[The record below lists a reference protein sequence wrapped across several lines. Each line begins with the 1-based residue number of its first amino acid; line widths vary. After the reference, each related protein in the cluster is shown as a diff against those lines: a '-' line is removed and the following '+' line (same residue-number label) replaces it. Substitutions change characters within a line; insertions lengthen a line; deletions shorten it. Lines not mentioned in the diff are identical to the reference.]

1 MNDNRETARLQFD
14 ALRAEID
21 AGLSRIEKQGGGIE
35 DAAAQ
40 LVKIGVVLS
49 LAAVGPTE
57 TLQGIFS
64 QLQQLG
70 AIYPNEAA
78 TAEALRNFPA
88 VEGSA

>member
-1 MNDNRETARLQFD
+1 MNDNRETARLQFE

-21 AGLSRIEKQGGGIE
+21 AGLNRIEKQGGGIE
-35 DAAAQ
+35 DVAAQ

-57 TLQGIFS
+57 TLRGIFS
-64 QLQQLG
+64 QFQQLC

-78 TAEALRNFPA
+78 TAEALRDFPA
-88 VEGSA
+88 VDGSA